1 MFCYSEKKHYLCA
14 QKVYKKVFNEI
25 SFKMK
30 QAFNILLLACFLLGV
45 AACGQKSEKEQPE
58 IKEDTAAKKLLQ
70 GIWLDGDD
78 EDDVAFRVKGDTI
91 YYPDSTSRP
100 VYFYIVGDTL
110 VMKGANT
117 SKYPIVHQA
126 AHIFQFKV
134 QNGDIVKLVKT
145 DDQSYLQQFSHEQ
158 PVTLNQNT
166 LVKRDTVVNAGNEKL
181 HLYVQ
186 VNPTTFKV
194 YKSSYNDD
202 GVEVDN
208 VYHDNIVNV
217 NIYQGSRKIFG
228 RDFRK
233 EDFKGQ
239 VPHEFL
245 KQSILSDIVFRK
257 VDADGVHYK
266 VVLAMPD
273 SSMSYQVEIIISLK
287 GKMTIKK
294 S

>member
-1 MFCYSEKKHYLCA
+1 MPKKCI
-14 QKVYKKVFNEI
+14 KEVFNEI

-273 SSMSYQVEIIISLK
+273 SSMSYQVEIIISLE

>member
-1 MFCYSEKKHYLCA
+1 MPKKCI
-14 QKVYKKVFNEI
+14 KKVFNEI

-45 AACGQKSEKEQPE
+45 AACGQKSEKKQPE

-117 SKYPIVHQA
+117 SKYPIVNQA

-158 PVTLNQNT
+158 PVTLNQNM

-273 SSMSYQVEIIISLK
+273 SSMSYQVEIIISLE

>member
-1 MFCYSEKKHYLCA
+1 MPKKCI
-14 QKVYKKVFNEI
+14 KKVFNEI

-45 AACGQKSEKEQPE
+45 AACGQKSEKKQPE

-117 SKYPIVHQA
+117 SKYPIVNQA

-194 YKSSYNDD
+194 YKSSYND

>member
-1 MFCYSEKKHYLCA
+1 MPKKCI
-14 QKVYKKVFNEI
+14 KKVFNEI

-45 AACGQKSEKEQPE
+45 AACGQKSEKKQPE

-117 SKYPIVHQA
+117 SKYPIVNQA
-126 AHIFQFKV
+126 AHIFQLKV

-273 SSMSYQVEIIISLK
+273 SSMSYQVEIIISLE

>member
-1 MFCYSEKKHYLCA
+1 MPKKCI
-14 QKVYKKVFNEI
+14 KKVFNEI

-78 EDDVAFRVKGDTI
+78 EDDVAFRVKGYTI

-117 SKYPIVHQA
+117 SKYPIVNQA

-273 SSMSYQVEIIISLK
+273 SSMSYQVEIIISLE

>member
-1 MFCYSEKKHYLCA
+1 MPKKCI
-14 QKVYKKVFNEI
+14 KKVFNEI

-30 QAFNILLLACFLLGV
+30 QAFNILLLACFLFGV

>member
-1 MFCYSEKKHYLCA
+1 MPKKCI
-14 QKVYKKVFNEI
+14 KKVFNEI

-117 SKYPIVHQA
+117 SKYPIVNQA

-266 VVLAMPD
+266 AVLAMPD
-273 SSMSYQVEIIISLK
+273 SSMSYQVEIIISLE

>member
-1 MFCYSEKKHYLCA
+1 MPKKCI
-14 QKVYKKVFNEI
+14 KKVFNEI

-45 AACGQKSEKEQPE
+45 AACGQKSEKKQPE
-58 IKEDTAAKKLLQ
+58 TKEDTAAKKLLQ

-117 SKYPIVHQA
+117 SKYPIVNQA

-257 VDADGVHYK
+257 VEADGVHYK

-273 SSMSYQVEIIISLK
+273 SSMSYQVEIIISLE

>member
-1 MFCYSEKKHYLCA
+1 MPRKNIIFVPKKCI
-14 QKVYKKVFNEI
+14 KKVFNEI

-45 AACGQKSEKEQPE
+45 AACGQKSEKKQPE

-117 SKYPIVHQA
+117 SKYPIVNQA

-273 SSMSYQVEIIISLK
+273 SSMSYQVEIIISLE

>member
-1 MFCYSEKKHYLCA
+1 
-14 QKVYKKVFNEI
+14 
-25 SFKMK
+25 MK

-273 SSMSYQVEIIISLK
+273 SSMSYQVEIVISLK

>member
-1 MFCYSEKKHYLCA
+1 MPKKCI
-14 QKVYKKVFNEI
+14 KKVFNEI

-45 AACGQKSEKEQPE
+45 AACGQKSEKKQPE

-117 SKYPIVHQA
+117 SKYPIVNQA

-134 QNGDIVKLVKT
+134 QNGDIVKLVKP

-273 SSMSYQVEIIISLK
+273 SSMSYQVEIIISLE

>member
-1 MFCYSEKKHYLCA
+1 
-14 QKVYKKVFNEI
+14 
-25 SFKMK
+25 MK

-117 SKYPIVHQA
+117 SKYPIIKQA
-126 AHIFQFKV
+126 PHIFQFKV

-186 VNPTTFKV
+186 VNPTTYKV
-194 YKSSYNDD
+194 YKSNYNDD

-257 VDADGVHYK
+257 VGADGVHYK

-273 SSMSYQVEIIISLK
+273 SSMSYQVEIIISLE

>member
-1 MFCYSEKKHYLCA
+1 MPKKCI
-14 QKVYKKVFNEI
+14 KKVFNEI

-91 YYPDSTSRP
+91 YYPDSTSQP

-257 VDADGVHYK
+257 VDAEGVHYK

>member
-1 MFCYSEKKHYLCA
+1 
-14 QKVYKKVFNEI
+14 
-25 SFKMK
+25 MK
-30 QAFNILLLACFLLGV
+30 QVINILLCASLLA
-45 AACGQKSEKEQPE
+45 AMASCGQKSAGKDSAGV
-58 IKEDTAAKKLLQ
+58 KEDTAAKKMLQ

-78 EDDVAFRVKGDTI
+78 EDNVVFRVKGDTI
-91 YYPDSTSRP
+91 YYPDSTSQP
-100 VYFYIVGDTL
+100 VYFYIAGDTL

-117 SKYPIVHQA
+117 TKYPIIKQA

-134 QNGDIVKLVKT
+134 LNGDIMKLVKT
-145 DDQSYLQQFSHEQ
+145 DDTSYLQQFQHQQ
-158 PVTLNQNT
+158 PVVLNQNT
-166 LVKRDTVVNAGNEKL
+166 LIKRDSVVYAGDVKL

-186 VNPTTFKV
+186 VNPTTYKV
-194 YKSSYNDD
+194 FKSSYNDD

-208 VYHDNIVNV
+208 VYYDNIVNV
-217 NIYQGSRKIFG
+217 NIYRGASRIFG

-233 EDFKGQ
+233 EDFDGQ

-245 KQSILSDIVFRK
+245 KQAILSDIVLKK
-257 VDADGVHYK
+257 VDTDGLHYR

-273 SSMSYQVEIIISLK
+273 SSMSYLVEIIISLE

>member
-1 MFCYSEKKHYLCA
+1 MLFREKTLSLRLKNI
-14 QKVYKKVFNEI
+14 KKVFNEI

-30 QAFNILLLACFLLGV
+30 QAFNILLLACFLLEV
-45 AACGQKSEKEQPE
+45 APCGQKSATELPE

-91 YYPDSTSRP
+91 YYPDSTSQP

-117 SKYPIVHQA
+117 SKYPIVKQA

-158 PVTLNQNT
+158 PVTLNQNM

-233 EDFKGQ
+233 EDFREQ

-273 SSMSYQVEIIISLK
+273 SSMSYQVEIIISLE

>member
-1 MFCYSEKKHYLCA
+1 MPKKCI
-14 QKVYKKVFNEI
+14 KKVFNEI

-45 AACGQKSEKEQPE
+45 AACRQKSEKKQPE

-117 SKYPIVHQA
+117 SKYPIVNQA

-273 SSMSYQVEIIISLK
+273 SSMSYQVEIIISLE

>member
-1 MFCYSEKKHYLCA
+1 MPKKCI
-14 QKVYKKVFNEI
+14 KKVFNEI

-45 AACGQKSEKEQPE
+45 AACGQKSEKKQPE

-91 YYPDSTSRP
+91 YYPDSTSQP

-117 SKYPIVHQA
+117 SKYPIVNQA

-273 SSMSYQVEIIISLK
+273 SSMSYQVEIIISLE

>member
-1 MFCYSEKKHYLCA
+1 ML
-14 QKVYKKVFNEI
+14 
-25 SFKMK
+25 
-30 QAFNILLLACFLLGV
+30 
-45 AACGQKSEKEQPE
+45 
-58 IKEDTAAKKLLQ
+58 
-70 GIWLDGDD
+70 
-78 EDDVAFRVKGDTI
+78 
-91 YYPDSTSRP
+91 
-100 VYFYIVGDTL
+100 
-110 VMKGANT
+110 
-117 SKYPIVHQA
+117 
-126 AHIFQFKV
+126 
-134 QNGDIVKLVKT
+134 
-145 DDQSYLQQFSHEQ
+145 
-158 PVTLNQNT
+158 
-166 LVKRDTVVNAGNEKL
+166 
-181 HLYVQ
+181 Q

-245 KQSILSDIVFRK
+245 SNRYCSDIVFRK
-257 VDADGVHYK
+257 VDADGVHYR

-273 SSMSYQVEIIISLK
+273 SSMSYQVEIIISLEVRW
-287 GKMTIKK
+287 TIRK

>member
-1 MFCYSEKKHYLCA
+1 MPKKCI
-14 QKVYKKVFNEI
+14 KKVFNEI

-30 QAFNILLLACFLLGV
+30 QAFNILLLACFLLGG
-45 AACGQKSEKEQPE
+45 AACGQKSEKKQPE

-117 SKYPIVHQA
+117 SKYPIVNQA

-273 SSMSYQVEIIISLK
+273 SSMSYQVEIIISLE

>member
-1 MFCYSEKKHYLCA
+1 
-14 QKVYKKVFNEI
+14 
-25 SFKMK
+25 MK

-45 AACGQKSEKEQPE
+45 AACGQKSEKKQPE

-100 VYFYIVGDTL
+100 VYFYIGGDTL

-117 SKYPIVHQA
+117 SKYPIVNQA

-273 SSMSYQVEIIISLK
+273 SSMSYQVEIIISLE

>member
-1 MFCYSEKKHYLCA
+1 
-14 QKVYKKVFNEI
+14 
-25 SFKMK
+25 MK

-45 AACGQKSEKEQPE
+45 AACGQKSEKKQPE
-58 IKEDTAAKKLLQ
+58 KIKEDTAAKKLLQ

-117 SKYPIVHQA
+117 SKYPIVNQA

-273 SSMSYQVEIIISLK
+273 SSMSYQVEIIISLE

>member
-1 MFCYSEKKHYLCA
+1 MPKKCI
-14 QKVYKKVFNEI
+14 KKVFNEI

-45 AACGQKSEKEQPE
+45 AACGQKSEKKQPE

-117 SKYPIVHQA
+117 SKYPIVNQA

-217 NIYQGSRKIFG
+217 NIYQDSRKIFG

-273 SSMSYQVEIIISLK
+273 SSMSYQVEIIISLE